1 MARKKAGFYNEDPI
15 SGSAFQLIIE
25 LDEQE
30 MRCMSKT
37 VDNGTI
43 VAFEYLR
50 MSLAIC
56 SYEPLYLY
64 SVRRSDS

>member
-43 VAFEYLR
+43 VAFEYF
-50 MSLAIC
+50 S
-56 SYEPLYLY
+56 
-64 SVRRSDS
+64 